1 MGHGI
6 IWWIGMGLLAGIL
19 ARFLMPGKAS
29 GGLVVTIVIGILG
42 ALLGGYIGQLLGF
55 GSVTEFNLN
64 GVLLAVGGG
73 VLLLFLY
80 GLVMKAR
87 A

>member
-6 IWWIGMGLLAGIL
+6 IWWIGLGLVAGIL

-29 GGLVVTIVIGILG
+29 GGFVVTIVIGILG
-42 ALLGGYIGQLLGF
+42 ALIGGYIGKLLGF
-55 GSVTEFNLN
+55 GDVDKFDVT
-64 GVLLAVGGG
+64 GVCLAVGGG

-80 GLVMKAR
+80 GLAMRAR

>member
-1 MGHGI
+1 MLHGI

-19 ARFLMPGKAS
+19 ARFLMPGKAA
-29 GGLVVTIVIGILG
+29 GGIVVTIVIGILG
-42 ALLGGYIGQLLGF
+42 ALIGGFIGRQLGF
-55 GSVTEFNLN
+55 GDVDKFDVT
-64 GVLLAVGGG
+64 GVCLAVGGG

-80 GLVMKAR
+80 GLVMRAR